1 MRHGAAESKSPVG
14 EVGPRVGGI
23 PRATNSLSGF
33 WLPGKGACG
42 GERGLDGRQ
51 FQSHCCAVRQRS
63 IARFLAEILGL
74 PFPKQW
80 GPFLIVTTN
89 NGTNLDFMNA
99 DGQVAP
105 QHYAFLVS
113 EAEFDEVFG
122 RVRERSLPYWADPA
136 QKNQVRSTIATSSSW
151 TINMIGERAGVKQ
164 IS

>member
-1 MRHGAAESKSPVG
+1 M
-14 EVGPRVGGI
+14 
-23 PRATNSLSGF
+23 
-33 WLPGKGACG
+33 
-42 GERGLDGRQ
+42 
-51 FQSHCCAVRQRS
+51 RQRS

-151 TINMIGERAGVKQ
+151 TINMIGERAGVVKQ

>member
-1 MRHGAAESKSPVG
+1 M
-14 EVGPRVGGI
+14 
-23 PRATNSLSGF
+23 
-33 WLPGKGACG
+33 G

-74 PFPKQW
+74 PFPKRW
-80 GPFLIVTTN
+80 APFLIVTTN

-122 RVRERSLPYWADPA
+122 RVRERSLPYWADPV
-136 QKNQVRSTIATSSSW
+136 QKKSGEINHRDVVILDDQYDRRACRS
-151 TINMIGERAGVKQ
+151 GEANLLKNV
-164 IS
+164 I

>member
-1 MRHGAAESKSPVG
+1 M
-14 EVGPRVGGI
+14 
-23 PRATNSLSGF
+23 
-33 WLPGKGACG
+33 
-42 GERGLDGRQ
+42 
-51 FQSHCCAVRQRS
+51 RQRS

-74 PFPKQW
+74 PFPKRW